1 MRTDLGD
8 QGQQSGRSCIP
19 SLPYPQPGRCLAHT
33 GARASPVRRCG
44 QSAWHLTAGASLLQV
59 LSEPWRLSTSQIAQF
74 QIRMFDPNKYPN
86 HLGAGGGFG
95 PVADDGY
102 GVSYMIAGENTIFFH
117 VSSKFS
123 SSETNAQRFGNH
135 IRQAL
140 LDLADL
146 FQVPKADS

>member
-1 MRTDLGD
+1 M
-8 QGQQSGRSCIP
+8 
-19 SLPYPQPGRCLAHT
+19 
-33 GARASPVRRCG
+33 
-44 QSAWHLTAGASLLQV
+44 
-59 LSEPWRLSTSQIAQF
+59 LSEPWRLSTSQIPQS
-74 QIRMFDPNKYPN
+74 QIRMFDPDQYPN

-140 LDLADL
+140 LDIAGL
-146 FQVPKADS
+146 FQVPKADR